1 MPKSA
6 EWVSVGKQGGKLL
19 TREELDKKIEEARK
33 RSEVLSQAEIDE
45 VLKQIPTNFHSHSF
59 SL

>member
-1 MPKSA
+1 M
-6 EWVSVGKQGGKLL
+6 
-19 TREELDKKIEEARK
+19 TRKELDKKIEEARK
-33 RSEVLSQAEIDE
+33 GSEVLSQAEIDE